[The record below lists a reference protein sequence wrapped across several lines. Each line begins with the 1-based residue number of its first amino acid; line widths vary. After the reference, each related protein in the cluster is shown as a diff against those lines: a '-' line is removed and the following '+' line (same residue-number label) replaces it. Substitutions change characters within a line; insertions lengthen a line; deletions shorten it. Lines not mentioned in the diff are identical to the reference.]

1 MNKDYI
7 KKGLN
12 TSEVNDLQKK
22 FGKNEISRKEQKTK
36 LQIFIEVV
44 KDPII
49 MIMIVAMIIS
59 IITGAS
65 HNNFSEAVVIGLL
78 IIVNITISFVQEL
91 KTIQKLE
98 ALNAM
103 NEDKAI
109 VIRNGKEEEIK
120 AINLVPGDIV
130 KLKLGFIARADMQL
144 IDSNNILVDESFLT
158 GESED
163 VKKEVDDLIY
173 SNSAIKNGQG
183 FAIVKKIGMETKIGE
198 IAKQVDQVEETKSQL
213 ELKILHITKI
223 LLIIAVIA
231 AFIIAVLT
239 LATGGSITETLSI
252 TISILIATVP
262 EGLATV
268 LTIVLTFMSQQMANN
283 NALVKKVALLETLGE
298 VEYVCSDKT
307 GTITENKMSVTN
319 VTNILETELTMAISK
334 KVIDEETPTSK
345 AISQFLQKFDTSYDV
360 QLIDSIPFNSTIKK
374 AGFLVNDVQ
383 DNKNYVVIV
392 GAPDFLISDIE
403 SKVPEIT
410 TYTDKGLRTL
420 AIMFKEYDKDNL
432 NDFDLEL
439 ARDYD
444 LISLYGIQDPPKES
458 AIDAVKVMHNAK
470 INTVMITGDNI
481 QTAKSIA
488 KQAGIIESKDDLALT
503 GEELNNLSDTEF
515 DKIVEQVKVYARV
528 KPEDKFRIVSRLQ
541 AKNKIV
547 AMTGD
552 GTNDSI
558 ALRKA
563 NVGVAM
569 GIAGTDISKESADL
583 ILLDDNFSTINEAIK
598 GGRLIFDNLRKFI
611 RQMLTSNAAHTS
623 SIMFALIFALLLNKE
638 SNAVILPMTSILILW
653 VNVISDAIPCLAL
666 GLDNAEK
673 DLMDRS
679 PIDPNLKLLSKSMM
693 VEILIRGFG
702 IGLLVFLTFNYCLH
716 TLNMSE
722 QYARTMGFIVL
733 SFGQLIHIFDAR
745 SFKTIYR
752 KNPFENKLIWLAV
765 ISSAILNLMI
775 IYTPLNTVFGL
786 EPLKL
791 FDLLIGILIS
801 STVTFGFSIIKLLIQ
816 AINNK

>member
-223 LLIIAVIA
+223 LLIIAIIA

-693 VEILIRGFG
+693 LEILIRGFG

-765 ISSAILNLMI
+765 ISSAILNLII